1 MGILLK
7 YRKDINGLR
16 AIAVLAVIIFHYN
29 KNWLPG
35 GFVGVDVFFAISGF
49 LMTSIIFKGVENG
62 TFSILGFINR
72 RAKRIIPPLI
82 IVILLS
88 IAFGYLVLDPINY
101 QMAGKHGLYSL
112 LFLSNYIYNGE
123 SGYFDA
129 AASSKIFLHTWSLS
143 VEWQFYIL
151 YPIVVFLLSK
161 SIGLKKIKSITI
173 LSFLA
178 FFLASAYYT
187 KNEQPS
193 AYFMLYSRAWEMIAG
208 GLAYLFPLKSSMRAR
223 KNIGYAGLFLIAF
236 SFIVYTENTPWPGY
250 FALVTIFGAYL
261 CLAANS
267 EDSILNLLPFQKIGT
282 WSYSLYLVHWPI
294 LAIYRNIGFDFS
306 IITYLGITFSLGL
319 LSYWLVERN
328 LKHWYYYLPV
338 YAATAYACYFVSI
351 NGVDSRVDKKFKLSA
366 FHYHKKYYG
375 GSGFD
380 SSGKTQM
387 TNTNG
392 DDADFIITG
401 DSYARQYLRY
411 LKDANYKF
419 ISIMRDGC
427 FSSQNYLTRKD
438 STTDTEC
445 TNRYS
450 NTIAELKKY
459 PTKPLVIAQAWGDY
473 VERLTPL
480 TDGSEHVSA
489 DNYYN
494 VIDKELSEVFAK
506 GGDKRK
512 YFIIGSNFITTG
524 NAVYECLAKT
534 SMNNWFIR
542 HFISSC
548 DNMKTT
554 IPTDINEKMLSIVS
568 KYPNVTF
575 INPNVTVCKD
585 SQCKSMTNDRE
596 PVLSDGTHLSYFGS
610 LLIGKTIFSQ
620 VK

>member
-1 MGILLK
+1 MEF
-7 YRKDINGLR
+7 RKDINGLR

-62 TFSILGFINR
+62 TFSIIGFIKR

-88 IAFGYLVLDPINY
+88 ITFGYLVLDPITY

-112 LFLSNYIYNGE
+112 LFLSNHIYSGE

-151 YPIVVFLLSK
+151 YPIVVFVLSK
-161 SIGLKKIKSITI
+161 TSGLKHIKSIVA
-173 LSFLA
+173 LSFFA
-178 FFLASAYYT
+178 FFLASIYYT
-187 KNEQPS
+187 KNEQFS

-208 GLAYLFPLKSSMRAR
+208 GLAYLFPVTSSR
-223 KNIGYAGLFLIAF
+223 KGRKYIEYAGLFLIAL
-236 SFIVYTENTPWPGY
+236 SCIIYTEKTPWPGH
-250 FALVTIFGAYL
+250 FALLTIFGAYL
-261 CLAANS
+261 CLAANNKES
-267 EDSILNLLPFQKIGT
+267 LLNFLPFQKIGT

-306 IITYLGITFSLGL
+306 IITYLSITFTFGFF
-319 LSYWLVERN
+319 SYWVIERN
-328 LKHWYYYLPV
+328 LKYWYCYIPF

-351 NGVDSRVDKKFKLSA
+351 NGVDSRVNEKFKLSA
-366 FHYHKKYYG
+366 FHYHRKYYG

-380 SSGKTQM
+380 SSGKIQM

-392 DDADFIITG
+392 NDADFIIVG

-411 LKDANYKF
+411 LKEADYKF
-419 ISIMRDGC
+419 ISVMRDGC
-427 FSSQNYLTRKD
+427 FSSKHYLTRKD
-438 STTDTEC
+438 SITDAEC
-445 TNRYS
+445 RERYS

-459 PTKPLVIAQAWGDY
+459 PAKPLVIVQAWGDY
-473 VERLTPL
+473 VDRLIPL
-480 TDGSEHVSA
+480 TDDFDQVTA

-494 VIDKELSEVFAK
+494 VLDKELSEVFSI
-506 GGDKRK
+506 GGADRK
-512 YFIIGSNFITTG
+512 YFIVGSNFTTTG

-534 SMNNWFIR
+534 SMDNWFIR
-542 HFISSC
+542 TFISSC
-548 DNMKTT
+548 GNMKTT
-554 IPTDINEKMLSIVS
+554 IPTDINTKMMSIVS

-575 INPNVTVCKD
+575 IDPNATVCKD
-585 SQCKSMTNDRE
+585 GQCKSMTNNRE
-596 PVLSDGTHLSYFGS
+596 PVLSDGSHLSYFGS
-610 LLIGKTIFSQ
+610 LLVGRSVFSQ